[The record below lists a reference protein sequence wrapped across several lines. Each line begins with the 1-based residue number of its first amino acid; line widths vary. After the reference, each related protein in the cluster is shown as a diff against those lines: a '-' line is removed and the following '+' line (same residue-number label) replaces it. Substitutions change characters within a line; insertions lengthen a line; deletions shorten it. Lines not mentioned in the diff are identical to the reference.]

1 MNQNRPVFLDLLRIR
16 QPLPAV
22 VSLLHRISG
31 AVLFLALPFLLYA
44 FRASLISADSYAALN
59 EHVGWRL
66 LLFFVLAGYAYHL
79 FAGLRFLL
87 LDLHWGTQLKTARAS
102 AWAVIAAAGLSAL
115 IIGIWLW

>member
-16 QPLPAV
+16 QPLPAI
-22 VSLLHRISG
+22 VSLLHRMSG
-31 AVLFLALPFLLYA
+31 ALLFLTLPFLLYA
-44 FRASLISADSYAALN
+44 FRSSLISADSYAALN
-59 EHVGWRL
+59 ERAGWKL

-87 LDLHWGTQLKTARAS
+87 LDLHWGAKLKTARAS
-102 AWAVIAAAGLSAL
+102 AWVVVAAAALSAL